1 MKLNPYLIF
10 AGNAEEVLN
19 FYKDVFGG
27 EITMLSRY
35 ADNPQPTDEDWKQKI
50 MHSRLEFNGNMLM
63 ISDGY
68 KEYTVPGSS
77 NVQLSVEVE
86 SLEKINQ
93 VFAKMSQGATILNDL
108 QDMFWG
114 ARFGMLKDKF
124 GIHWMFNHM
133 YEKKN

>member
-10 AGNAEEVLN
+10 AGNAEEALN
-19 FYKDVFGG
+19 FYKDALGG
-27 EITMLSRY
+27 TISMLSRY
-35 ADNPQPTDEDWKQKI
+35 TDNPQFTDADWQQKI
-50 MHSRLEFNGNMLM
+50 MHSRLEFDGNLLM

-68 KEYTVPGSS
+68 KEYAVPDSS

-86 SLEKINQ
+86 SVEMINK
-93 VFAKMSQGATILNDL
+93 VFAKMSDGGTVLNEL

-124 GIHWMFNHM
+124 GIHWMFNHT
-133 YEKKN
+133 YEKK